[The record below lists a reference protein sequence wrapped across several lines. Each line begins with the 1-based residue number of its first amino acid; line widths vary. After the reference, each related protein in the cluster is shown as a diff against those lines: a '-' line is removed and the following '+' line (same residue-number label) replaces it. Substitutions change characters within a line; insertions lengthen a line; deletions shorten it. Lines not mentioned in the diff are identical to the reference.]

1 MAPGIKERYINPYT
15 DFGFKKLFGTDI
27 SKYTDA
33 ERKQYEESKKILWD
47 NYSVIKTA
55 FDKGWKEGRTA
66 GIEETARKMK
76 SKGFSVED
84 IAEVTGLSIEEIEA
98 L

>member
-1 MAPGIKERYINPYT
+1 MAQDIKERYINPYT
-15 DFGFKKLFGTDI
+15 DFGFKMLFGTDI

-47 NYSVIKTA
+47 DYSVIKTA
-55 FDKGWKEGRTA
+55 YDKGWKEGWTA
-66 GIEETARKMK
+66 GIEEIARKMK
-76 SKGFSVED
+76 SDGFSVED
-84 IAEVTGLSIEEIEA
+84 IAEVTGLTIREIDV